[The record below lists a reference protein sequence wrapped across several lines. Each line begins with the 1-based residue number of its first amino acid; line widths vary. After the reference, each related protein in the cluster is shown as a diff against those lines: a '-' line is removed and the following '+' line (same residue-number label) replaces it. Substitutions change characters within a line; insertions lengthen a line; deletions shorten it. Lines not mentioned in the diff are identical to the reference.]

1 MEYTITVAR
10 DGGVAPERPVSWGVS
25 ARGCTIGRSPD
36 NDLPLS
42 DPERV
47 ISGHHARLEL
57 RDGSLWVTD
66 LSTNGTFLNQAAER
80 LPVGQRVQIQVGDI
94 LHVGGYE
101 LCIES
106 GAANRAPAEPS
117 ASHATDP
124 LGFGDDEVPTL
135 GSEVRV
141 NADIMDILGSS
152 GQSGVPMPGTPR
164 APAPASAATGRAQA
178 EDLFADAVAF
188 DPYLGGPAERADAP
202 LIAPAPTPFEHVYLR
217 APETQAVSSQPMASQ
232 PQRPAEPLFPDE
244 YDLMADALGPAAASP
259 AAAVPVAASA
269 AYAEPVW
276 TEPFAP
282 AAPPEPAFDAPA
294 GAASVVDS
302 PPFDEPLW
310 SALREPDAPLTS
322 PSAAPAAPP
331 AAVVAPTPRMAAG
344 PAAAEPGPLTVAA
357 PAALPGGDASGLA
370 AFLAGLGTGDPTQVR
385 DPDLFLREAGQLM
398 RDLTAGLT
406 ATMQVRAQFKSE
418 LRCEVT
424 TIRAVEN
431 NPYKFSVGVDE
442 ALERLLFR
450 SGPGYLP
457 AGEAARAAFEDIQA
471 HEMAMIAGLR
481 AALRALLARFEP
493 AELEQR
499 LGAASGL
506 DKLLPMARKAR
517 FWDLFTETFAQV
529 ATDAADDFM
538 QLFGD
543 AFTHAYEDQIQRLAQ
558 ARGKAAGPTPW
569 RGPGRGPVR
578 SDSSP

>member
-10 DGGVAPERPVSWGVS
+10 YGGVAPERPVSWCVS
-25 ARGCTIGRSPD
+25 APGCTIGRSPD

-47 ISGHHARLEL
+47 ISGHHARVEL
-57 RDGSLWVTD
+57 RDGALWVTD

-80 LPVGQRVQIQVGDI
+80 LPVGQQVRIQVGDV

-101 LCIES
+101 LCVET
-106 GAANRAPAEPS
+106 GAHGAPAEQS
-117 ASHATDP
+117 ASHAIDP
-124 LGFGDDEVPTL
+124 CGFGDAQVPMPGAEL
-135 GSEVRV
+135 HAS
-141 NADIMDILGSS
+141 ADIMDILGP
-152 GQSGVPMPGTPR
+152 GGRNGVPMPGTPR
-164 APAPASAATGRAQA
+164 PPAAAAGRAQTA
-178 EDLFADAVAF
+178 DPFADAMAF
-188 DPYLGGPAERADAP
+188 DPFLGGPAERADAA
-202 LIAPAPTPFEHVYLR
+202 LLTPAPTPCEHVYLR
-217 APETQAVSSQPMASQ
+217 APETQPASSQ

-244 YDLMADALGPAAASP
+244 YDLMADALGPATASP
-259 AAAVPVAASA
+259 VADL
-269 AYAEPVW
+269 V
-276 TEPFAP
+276 P
-282 AAPPEPAFDAPA
+282 AAF
-294 GAASVVDS
+294 AAD
-302 PPFDEPLW
+302 
-310 SALREPDAPLTS
+310 
-322 PSAAPAAPP
+322 
-331 AAVVAPTPRMAAG
+331 G
-344 PAAAEPGPLTVAA
+344 
-357 PAALPGGDASGLA
+357 SGLA
-370 AFLAGLGTGDPTQVR
+370 AFLSGLGVGDPTQVR
-385 DPDLFLREAGQLM
+385 DPDLFLREAGHLM

-406 ATMQVRAQFKSE
+406 ATMQVRARFKSE
-418 LRCEVT
+418 LRCAVT

-493 AELEQR
+493 GELEQR

-558 ARGKAAGPTPW
+558 ARATAAGPTAD
-569 RGPGRGPVR
+569 RGSGP
-578 SDSSP
+578 SP

>member
-10 DGGVAPERPVSWGVS
+10 YGGVAPVRPAGWCVS

-47 ISGHHARLEL
+47 ISGHHARVEL
-57 RDGSLWVTD
+57 RDGTLWVTD
-66 LSTNGTFLNQAAER
+66 LSTNGTFLNQDAER

-101 LCIES
+101 LCVEAS
-106 GAANRAPAEPS
+106 AAHGAPAGQS

-124 LGFGDDEVPTL
+124 FGFGDDEVPTL
-135 GSEVRV
+135 GSELRA
-141 NADIMDILGSS
+141 NADIMDILGPS
-152 GQSGVPMPGTPR
+152 GQNGGPLPGTPR
-164 APAPASAATGRAQA
+164 APARAAAGRAQA
-178 EDLFADAVAF
+178 EDPFADAVAF
-188 DPYLGGPAERADAP
+188 DPFLGGPAEPADAP
-202 LIAPAPTPFEHVYLR
+202 LITPAPTPFEHVYVR
-217 APETQAVSSQPMASQ
+217 APETQPVSSQAVSNQ
-232 PQRPAEPLFPDE
+232 PHRPAEPLFPDE
-244 YDLMADALGPAAASP
+244 YDLMADALGPAAGPAAVP
-259 AAAVPVAASA
+259 AAAPAAFT
-269 AYAEPVW
+269 EPVW
-276 TEPFAP
+276 AEPFAP
-282 AAPPEPAFDAPA
+282 AAAIPEPVFEAPV
-294 GAASVVDS
+294 GAA
-302 PPFDEPLW
+302 PRFDEPLF
-310 SALREPDAPLTS
+310 SALDEPDARLTS
-322 PSAAPAAPP
+322 LGVVPAVVTPTPLSAA
-331 AAVVAPTPRMAAG
+331 G
-344 PAAAEPGPLTVAA
+344 AAATGPGPVIVAA
-357 PAALPGGDASGLA
+357 PAALPSGDGSGLA
-370 AFLAGLGTGDPTQVR
+370 AFLAGLGAGDPAQVR
-385 DPDLFLREAGQLM
+385 DPDLFLRAAGQLM

-418 LRCEVT
+418 LRCAVT

-442 ALERLLFR
+442 ALERLFFR

-457 AGEAARAAFEDIQA
+457 AGEAARAAFEDLQA

-558 ARGKAAGPTPW
+558 ARAKAAGPTAG
-569 RGPGRGPVR
+569 RGPGRSGPP
-578 SDSSP
+578 S

>member
-10 DGGVAPERPVSWGVS
+10 YGGVAPERPVSWCVS
-25 ARGCTIGRSPD
+25 APGCTIGRSPD

-47 ISGHHARLEL
+47 ISGHHARVEL
-57 RDGSLWVTD
+57 RDGTLWVTD

-80 LPVGQRVQIQVGDI
+80 LPVGQQVQIQVGDI

-101 LCIES
+101 LCVET
-106 GAANRAPAEPS
+106 GACGAPAEQS
-117 ASHATDP
+117 ASHAIDP
-124 LGFGDDEVPTL
+124 CGFGGAEVPMPGAEL
-135 GSEVRV
+135 SAS
-141 NADIMDILGSS
+141 ADIMDILGP
-152 GQSGVPMPGTPR
+152 GGRNGVPMPGTPR
-164 APAPASAATGRAQA
+164 PPALSTAAAGRAQA
-178 EDLFADAVAF
+178 EDPFADAVAF
-188 DPYLGGPAERADAP
+188 DPFLGGPAERADAA
-202 LIAPAPTPFEHVYLR
+202 LLTPAPTPFEHVYLR
-217 APETQAVSSQPMASQ
+217 APETQPASSQPSSSQ
-232 PQRPAEPLFPDE
+232 AQRPAEPLFPDE

-259 AAAVPVAASA
+259 SVAAVPAAAPA
-269 AYAEPVW
+269 AFAEPVW

-282 AAPPEPAFDAPA
+282 AAAAPEPVFEAPPLAAPVVATPPSDDPLSSAFDAPDA
-294 GAASVVDS
+294 GSASLGV
-302 PPFDEPLW
+302 
-310 SALREPDAPLTS
+310 
-322 PSAAPAAPP
+322 APAAPP
-331 AAVVAPTPRMAAG
+331 AAVGESTPLTAPG
-344 PAAAEPGPLTVAA
+344 PAAA
-357 PAALPGGDASGLA
+357 PAALPSADGSGLA

-418 LRCEVT
+418 LRCAVT

-442 ALERLLFR
+442 ALERLFFR

-493 AELEQR
+493 GELEQR

-558 ARGKAAGPTPW
+558 ARAKAAGPAAG
-569 RGPGRGPVR
+569 RGPGRSGRSGP
-578 SDSSP
+578 SF

>member
-1 MEYTITVAR
+1 
-10 DGGVAPERPVSWGVS
+10 
-25 ARGCTIGRSPD
+25 
-36 NDLPLS
+36 
-42 DPERV
+42 
-47 ISGHHARLEL
+47 
-57 RDGSLWVTD
+57 
-66 LSTNGTFLNQAAER
+66 
-80 LPVGQRVQIQVGDI
+80 
-94 LHVGGYE
+94 
-101 LCIES
+101 
-106 GAANRAPAEPS
+106 
-117 ASHATDP
+117 
-124 LGFGDDEVPTL
+124 
-135 GSEVRV
+135 
-141 NADIMDILGSS
+141 
-152 GQSGVPMPGTPR
+152 
-164 APAPASAATGRAQA
+164 
-178 EDLFADAVAF
+178 
-188 DPYLGGPAERADAP
+188 
-202 LIAPAPTPFEHVYLR
+202 
-217 APETQAVSSQPMASQ
+217 
-232 PQRPAEPLFPDE
+232 
-244 YDLMADALGPAAASP
+244 
-259 AAAVPVAASA
+259 
-269 AYAEPVW
+269 
-276 TEPFAP
+276 
-282 AAPPEPAFDAPA
+282 
-294 GAASVVDS
+294 
-302 PPFDEPLW
+302 
-310 SALREPDAPLTS
+310 
-322 PSAAPAAPP
+322 
-331 AAVVAPTPRMAAG
+331 
-344 PAAAEPGPLTVAA
+344 LTVAA
-357 PAALPGGDASGLA
+357 PAALPSGDGSGLA

-418 LRCEVT
+418 LRCAVT

-558 ARGKAAGPTPW
+558 ARAKAAGPTA
-569 RGPGRGPVR
+569 GRGQVR
-578 SDSSP
+578 SGASP

>member
-10 DGGVAPERPVSWGVS
+10 YGGVAPERPVSWCVS
-25 ARGCTIGRSPD
+25 APGCTIGRSPD

-47 ISGHHARLEL
+47 ISGHHARVEL
-57 RDGSLWVTD
+57 RDGTLWVTD

-80 LPVGQRVQIQVGDI
+80 LPVGQRVQIQAGDI

-101 LCIES
+101 LCVET
-106 GAANRAPAEPS
+106 GAYGAPAEQS
-117 ASHATDP
+117 ASPAIDP
-124 LGFGDDEVPTL
+124 CGFGGAEVPMPGAEL
-135 GSEVRV
+135 HAS
-141 NADIMDILGSS
+141 ADIMDILGPG
-152 GQSGVPMPGTPR
+152 GQNGVPMPGTPR
-164 APAPASAATGRAQA
+164 PPAPSAAAAGRAQA
-178 EDLFADAVAF
+178 EDPFADAVAF
-188 DPYLGGPAERADAP
+188 DPFLGGPAERADAA
-202 LIAPAPTPFEHVYLR
+202 LLTPAPTPFEHIYLR
-217 APETQAVSSQPMASQ
+217 APEAQPASSQ

-259 AAAVPVAASA
+259 SVDAVPAAAPAAPA
-269 AYAEPVW
+269 AFAEPVW

-282 AAPPEPAFDAPA
+282 AAAAPEPMFEAPPLAAPVVETPPSDNPLSSAFDAPDTRP
-294 GAASVVDS
+294 ASPGVV
-302 PPFDEPLW
+302 
-310 SALREPDAPLTS
+310 
-322 PSAAPAAPP
+322 PAAPP
-331 AAVVAPTPRMAAG
+331 AVVGEPTPLTAPG
-344 PAAAEPGPLTVAA
+344 PAAAPAVPAVPAA
-357 PAALPGGDASGLA
+357 PAALPSADGSGLA

-385 DPDLFLREAGQLM
+385 DPDRFLREAGQLM

-418 LRCEVT
+418 LRCAVT

-442 ALERLLFR
+442 ALERLFFR

-457 AGEAARAAFEDIQA
+457 ADEAARAAFEDIQA

-558 ARGKAAGPTPW
+558 ARAKAAGPTAG
-569 RGPGRGPVR
+569 RGPGR
-578 SDSSP
+578 SF

>member
-10 DGGVAPERPVSWGVS
+10 YGGVAPERPASWGVS

-47 ISGHHARLEL
+47 ISGHHARVEL

-66 LSTNGTFLNQAAER
+66 LSTNGIFLNEAAER

-101 LCIES
+101 LCVET
-106 GAANRAPAEPS
+106 GAAYRAPAEQS

-124 LGFGDDEVPTL
+124 FGFGDDEVPTL

-141 NADIMDILGSS
+141 NADIMDILGPS

-164 APAPASAATGRAQA
+164 APAPSSAAAGRAQA
-178 EDLFADAVAF
+178 EDPFADAVAF
-188 DPYLGGPAERADAP
+188 DSYLGGPAERADAP
-202 LIAPAPTPFEHVYLR
+202 LITSAPTPFEHVYLR
-217 APETQAVSSQPMASQ
+217 APETQPTSNQAASNQAVSSQ

-259 AAAVPVAASA
+259 AAVPAVF
-269 AYAEPVW
+269 AEPVW

-282 AAPPEPAFDAPA
+282 AAAPESAFDAPA
-294 GAASVVDS
+294 VAAPVVDT
-302 PPFDEPLW
+302 PTFDEPLF
-310 SALREPDAPLTS
+310 SAFEEPDAGLTT
-322 PSAAPAAPP
+322 PSVAPAAPP
-331 AAVVAPTPRMAAG
+331 AAVVEPTPRTAAG

-357 PAALPGGDASGLA
+357 PAALPGGNGSGLA

-431 NPYKFSVGVDE
+431 NPYKFAVGVDE
-442 ALERLLFR
+442 ALERLFFR

-457 AGEAARAAFEDIQA
+457 ASEAARAAFEDIQA

-499 LGAASGL
+499 LGAGWGL

-558 ARGKAAGPTPW
+558 ARAKAAGPTAG
-569 RGPGRGPVR
+569 RGPGRSG
-578 SDSSP
+578 SSP